1 MWLVK
6 TCVKPK
12 DFAHTTLSLS
22 SWGIHTPCFTP
33 AQETLPD
40 NMNSM
45 LYVSQYCLRN
55 PVFPGSIVAAK
66 GFFSKVAPQ
75 PRVSTPASAIVC

>member
-6 TCVKPK
+6 TCVKAK
-12 DFAHTTLSLS
+12 EFVHTTLSLL

-33 AQETLPD
+33 AQETLLD
-40 NMNSM
+40 NINSM

-66 GFFSKVAPQ
+66 GFFFKGC
-75 PRVSTPASAIVC
+75 ASAPGSNPGFDP